1 MADQHLHSSAP
12 AVAIGPAIEQCAR
25 PLNGPMADYFPNLVV
40 VTHENR
46 KALFYDDLLRG
57 KTVMVNFISVKDEA
71 ELQMTRSLAKVQRF
85 LGHRL
90 GKDVF
95 MYSITT
101 DPEHDTPHVLAD
113 FAEKHGVGPGWLF
126 LTGQPNVMQTLKS
139 RFFASA
145 TGHDHGTGPIEDCS
159 AGMVRYGNEAAGIW
173 ASCPAKSSPEWIAKR
188 IAWLEPKEAPVGPP
202 KRRGPAPLAAWMR
215 QAEDGGHRS

>member
-1 MADQHLHSSAP
+1 MAEQHQQSSPP
-12 AVAIGPAIEQCAR
+12 AVATGPAAEACAR
-25 PLNGPMADYFPNLVV
+25 PLTGPKADYFPNVVV

-71 ELQMTRSLAKVQRF
+71 ELQMTKHLARVQRF
-85 LGHRL
+85 LGNRL

-101 DPEHDTPHVLAD
+101 DPEHDSPRVLAE
-113 FAEKHGVGPGWLF
+113 FAERHGVGPGWLF
-126 LTGQPNVMQTLKS
+126 LTGQPSAIQTLKS

-145 TGHDHGTGPIEDCS
+145 TAHSHGAGPVEDCS

-173 ASCPAKSSPEWIAKR
+173 ASFPAKTSPEWIAKR
-188 IAWLEPKEAPVGPP
+188 VSWLESKEAPVGPP
-202 KRRGPAPLAAWMR
+202 RRRGPAPLAAWIG
-215 QAEDGGHRS
+215 QQGNGGHRS